1 MKIFNHKNKKTY
13 LIILFVF
20 SLVFIL
26 ANFCLAQLEV
36 EYPKIGETEPPTTKT
51 MLPGYVEYIFNLV
64 ILLSGLVAFGVLVV
78 GGFRYLTSAGNPS
91 VMSDAK
97 DQIFSAFIGLII
109 VLSSYIILTT
119 INPELKIINIEPL
132 AGREGVR
139 VIFSDDT
146 ESVYSASI
154 DDFKKEVKEI
164 QFDKDNL
171 KVYLYS
177 EKNWKGTKTEASPGS
192 ITSNP
197 KSMEIVW
204 QIPGVYL
211 CYDKNGLEI
220 CRAFQASAPSFGE
233 LNNKF
238 TKIKFKNQKDKE
250 TEEYLVRYGT
260 VIYDKENYEPG
271 KLKYYS
277 TDNLN
282 LEDWASSIKVFSLT
296 LKEEYQ
302 GSVKICSQPEG
313 GGRCESYSTPTT
325 TCHSLADSKLNDN
338 VYSIEI
344 EGGWLVILCDGERC
358 DGYCD
363 VLTKSDADLSNDPI
377 GRCRSRKFLGVKA
390 PPWLKK
396 LPCASSFQLMSIR

>member
-91 VMSDAK
+91 VMSDSK

-146 ESVYSASI
+146 EAVYSTSV

-164 QFDKDNL
+164 QFDKDDL
-171 KVYLYS
+171 RVYLYP
-177 EKNWKGTKTEASPGS
+177 EKNWKGEKTEISPGS
-192 ITSNP
+192 VTSNP
-197 KSMEIVW
+197 KSMEIIW
-204 QIPGVYL
+204 QAPGVYL

-238 TKIKFKNQKDKE
+238 TKIKFKHQKDKE
-250 TEEYLVRYGT
+250 TGEFLIKYGA
-260 VIYDKENYEPG
+260 VVFDKENYEPG
-271 KLKYYS
+271 E
-277 TDNLN
+277 
-282 LEDWASSIKVFSLT
+282 LELYLGASSIENWVSSIRVFSLA
-296 LKEEYQ
+296 LGGKYH
-302 GSVKICSQPEG
+302 GSIKLCSETEG
-313 GGRCESYSTPTT
+313 GGNCEPFSSNIV
-325 TCHSLADSKLNDN
+325 CQSLAGLKNLNNN
-338 VYSIEI
+338 VWSIEI
-344 EGGWLVILCDGERC
+344 EGNWLVILCDEGNC
-358 DGYCD
+358 QGYCD
-363 VLTKSDADLSNDPI
+363 VVVKSDADLSNDPM
-377 GRCRSRKFLGVKA
+377 GRCRSGGFL
-390 PPWLKK
+390 WLKK
-396 LPCASSFQLMSIR
+396 LPCTSSFQLMSTR

>member
-91 VMSDAK
+91 VMSDSK

-146 ESVYSASI
+146 EAVYSTSV

-164 QFDKDNL
+164 QFDKDDL
-171 KVYLYS
+171 RVYLYP
-177 EKNWKGTKTEASPGS
+177 EKNWKGEKTEISPGS
-192 ITSNP
+192 VTSNP
-197 KSMEIVW
+197 KSMEIIW
-204 QIPGVYL
+204 QTPGVYL

-220 CRAFQASAPSFGE
+220 CRAFQASTPSFGE

-238 TKIKFKNQKDKE
+238 TKIKFKHQKDKE
-250 TEEYLVRYGT
+250 TGEFLVKYGA
-260 VIYDKENYEPG
+260 VVFDKENYEPG
-271 KLKYYS
+271 E
-277 TDNLN
+277 
-282 LEDWASSIKVFSLT
+282 LELYLVANPIENWVSSIKVFSST
-296 LKEEYQ
+296 LKREYQ

-313 GGRCESYSTPTT
+313 GGRCESYSTPTN
-325 TCHSLADSKLNDN
+325 CHSLADSKLNDN

-363 VLTKSDADLSNDPI
+363 VLTKSDADLSNDPM
-377 GRCRSRKFLGVKA
+377 GRCRSRRFLGKKL
-390 PPWLKK
+390 PWLKK
-396 LPCASSFQLMSIR
+396 LPCTSSFQLMPTR

>member
-91 VMSDAK
+91 VMSDSK

-146 ESVYSASI
+146 EAVYSTSV

-164 QFDKDNL
+164 QFDKDDL
-171 KVYLYS
+171 RVYLYP
-177 EKNWKGTKTEASPGS
+177 EKNWKGEKTEISPGS
-192 ITSNP
+192 VTSNP
-197 KSMEIVW
+197 KSMEIIW
-204 QIPGVYL
+204 QTPGVYL

-238 TKIKFKNQKDKE
+238 TKIKFKHQKDKE
-250 TEEYLVRYGT
+250 TGEFLIKYGA
-260 VIYDKENYEPG
+260 VVFDKENYEQG
-271 KLKYYS
+271 E
-277 TDNLN
+277 
-282 LEDWASSIKVFSLT
+282 LELYLGASSIENWVSSIRVFSLA
-296 LKEEYQ
+296 LGGKYH
-302 GSVKICSQPEG
+302 GSIKLCSETEG
-313 GGRCESYSTPTT
+313 GGNCEPFSSNIV
-325 TCHSLADSKLNDN
+325 CQSLAGLKNLNNN
-338 VYSIEI
+338 VWSIEI
-344 EGGWLVILCDGERC
+344 EGNWLVILCDEENC
-358 DGYCD
+358 QGYCD
-363 VLTKSDADLSNDPI
+363 VVVKSDADLSNDPM
-377 GRCRSRKFLGVKA
+377 GRCRSGGFL
-390 PPWLKK
+390 WLKK
-396 LPCASSFQLMSIR
+396 LPCTSSFQLMSTR